1 MKEETE
7 ITIYADESCLGNQ
20 FHGSKRPGGAAGM
33 LEYQYEGLLVRK
45 DYWIYEPDTT
55 NNRMA
60 LKSAIVGL
68 GHIGDLPRDVRFVS
82 DSQYLIK
89 GMTDWIN
96 SWKNRN
102 WKRKSGKIENLSL
115 WQDLDRIVTNHQID
129 WQWVRGHDGHSQNE
143 YVDHLATTA
152 AKTGTNSHGL
162 VDSNYLNWTHK

>member
-1 MKEETE
+1 
-7 ITIYADESCLGNQ
+7 
-20 FHGSKRPGGAAGM
+20 M
-33 LEYQYEGLLVRK
+33 LEYQYDGLLVRK
-45 DYWIYEPDTT
+45 DYWIYEPATT

-129 WQWVRGHDGHSQNE
+129 WEWVRGHDGHSQNE

>member
-1 MKEETE
+1 
-7 ITIYADESCLGNQ
+7 
-20 FHGSKRPGGAAGM
+20 
-33 LEYQYEGLLVRK
+33 
-45 DYWIYEPDTT
+45 
-55 NNRMA
+55 MA

-129 WQWVRGHDGHSQNE
+129 WEWVRGHDGHSQNE

>member
-129 WQWVRGHDGHSQNE
+129 WEWVRGHDGHSQNE

>member
-7 ITIYADESCLGNQ
+7 ITIYADESCLGTQ

-129 WQWVRGHDGHSQNE
+129 WEWVRGHDGHSQNE